1 MLISRGYWPS
11 FWHCAFPAEDGAF
24 AHCRHLMTVI
34 LNTHTTLSRFCL
46 HSYQNEVLGGPHL
59 SITAGLQLFASLWPG
74 FNSQPYKLSLNSVE
88 QGPFNP
94 LLSASPD
101 KCSSAAS
108 PRHMPPSHL
117 LLAAI
122 RWPALNSRMAQYE
135 RLHLRGC
142 WKPQCHTAL
151 YLIHRHH
158 LHPSRQM
165 PFSPLA
171 LEWECICKSYIC
183 FFKLY
188 IFSKM
193 LISFPF

>member
-11 FWHCAFPAEDGAF
+11 FWHCASPAEDRAF
-24 AHCRHLMTVI
+24 AHCRHLMTLI
-34 LNTHTTLSRFCL
+34 LNTHRTLSRFCL

-59 SITAGLQLFASLWPG
+59 SITAGLQLFTTLWPG

-94 LLSASPD
+94 LLSPSPD

-122 RWPALNSRMAQYE
+122 RWPALHSRTAHYE

-142 WKPQCHTAL
+142 WKPSVTQRCTSFTAIIC
-151 YLIHRHH
+151 IH
-158 LHPSRQM
+158 LAKCL
-165 PFSPLA
+165 FPLWLWSGNRFA
-171 LEWECICKSYIC
+171 KVTAV
-183 FFKLY
+183 F
-188 IFSKM
+188 
-193 LISFPF
+193 